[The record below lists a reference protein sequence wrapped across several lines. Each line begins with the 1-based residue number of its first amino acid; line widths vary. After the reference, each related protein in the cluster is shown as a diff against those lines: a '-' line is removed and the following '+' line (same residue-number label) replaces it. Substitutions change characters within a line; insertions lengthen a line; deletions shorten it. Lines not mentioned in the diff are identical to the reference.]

1 MKAEEL
7 RLDELVHFGEGLVD
21 IHGRRLIIQDT
32 ASFGQFRRD
41 LIEMIGREDARRI
54 MTRWGYFWGQVDAA
68 TMQRLFQWD
77 NMTEWLKA
85 ALRLHRLMGAG
96 TSEVISHDLDPE
108 SGRFSTQFSCPDSV
122 EADTFLAEFGTSD
135 KPCCWALM
143 GYVSGYATYC
153 LGKSVYFVER
163 ECRGKGDA
171 RCLAAGMDVDS
182 WGQEIAEDLP
192 YFYATDIQGK
202 IQALSDQLREKELEL
217 QRQSRVEPSGRTRIA
232 SVEVRSREFQRVVD
246 LADRVAKFDSS
257 VLITGETGVG
267 KEVVARYI
275 HSQSPRS
282 NARFVA
288 INCGAL
294 PETLLD
300 STLFGHKAGA
310 FTGAAKDRPGLFEEA
325 EGGTIFLDEIGD
337 TTPALQLKLLRVL
350 QEREVMRVGET
361 RPFKVD
367 VRVISATN
375 RDLQQAVRDN
385 NFREDLYYR
394 LRVVEIHVPPLSQRK
409 DDILP
414 LARHFVGKCAIR
426 LGLPDL
432 RLDATSLDCLLEYSW
447 PGNVREL
454 ENAIEHAAVF
464 CQENVILPKHFPS
477 QIPAK
482 SRLQEKQDM
491 AETPHRRL
499 AEVEWEYIQRVLSA
513 THGNRREAA
522 KILGI
527 GEATLYR
534 RLGESQAR
542 TKIVRS
548 YPRRSDLVPLSLRE
562 RVGER
567 GAGTAFPQVSR
578 QATLTP
584 CPSPGGRG
592 ELLGQPLSH
601 ALLVL
606 MHRDL
611 A

>member
-7 RLDELVHFGEGLVD
+7 RLDELVRFGEGLVD
-21 IHGRRLIIQDT
+21 IHGRRLILQDT
-32 ASFGQFRRD
+32 ASFGQFTRD

-77 NMTEWLKA
+77 SLEEWVKA

-96 TSEVISHDLDPE
+96 TPAVISVELDLETSRFAAQVSCHDSL
-108 SGRFSTQFSCPDSV
+108 
-122 EADTFLAEFGTSD
+122 EADNHQAEFGTSD
-135 KPCCWALM
+135 KPCCWTLM
-143 GYVSGYATYC
+143 GYFSGYATYC

-163 ECRGKGDA
+163 ECRGKGDE
-171 RCLAAGMDVDS
+171 RCLAVGMDIDS

-192 YFYATDIQGK
+192 YFHATDIQGK
-202 IQALSDQLREKELEL
+202 IQALSNQLREKELEL
-217 QRQSRVEPSGRTRIA
+217 ERQLSQAEPSGRSRIA
-232 SVEVRSREFQRVVD
+232 SVEVRSREFQRVIE

-275 HSQSPRS
+275 HSHSPRS
-282 NARFVA
+282 NAPFVA
-288 INCGAL
+288 VNCGAL
-294 PETLLD
+294 PETLLE

-310 FTGAAKDRPGLFEEA
+310 FTGATKDRPGLFEEA

-337 TTPALQLKLLRVL
+337 TTPALQMKLLRVL

-375 RDLQQAVRDN
+375 RDLQEAFRASR
-385 NFREDLYYR
+385 FREDLYYR
-394 LRVVEIHVPPLSQRK
+394 LRVVEIHVPPLCQRK

-414 LARHFVGKCAIR
+414 LARHFVSKCAIR
-426 LGLPDL
+426 LGLPNL
-432 RLDATSLDCLLEYSW
+432 RLDATSLDCLLDYPW

-464 CQENVILPKHFPS
+464 CQQSVILPRHFPMHILS
-477 QIPAK
+477 QD
-482 SRLQEKQDM
+482 RLRDKQEL
-491 AETPHRRL
+491 AETPRSL
-499 AEVEWEYIQRVLSA
+499 AEVEREHIHRVLAA

-534 RLGESQAR
+534 RLGES
-542 TKIVRS
+542 
-548 YPRRSDLVPLSLRE
+548 
-562 RVGER
+562 
-567 GAGTAFPQVSR
+567 
-578 QATLTP
+578 
-584 CPSPGGRG
+584 
-592 ELLGQPLSH
+592 
-601 ALLVL
+601 
-606 MHRDL
+606 HRDRKP
-611 A
+611 